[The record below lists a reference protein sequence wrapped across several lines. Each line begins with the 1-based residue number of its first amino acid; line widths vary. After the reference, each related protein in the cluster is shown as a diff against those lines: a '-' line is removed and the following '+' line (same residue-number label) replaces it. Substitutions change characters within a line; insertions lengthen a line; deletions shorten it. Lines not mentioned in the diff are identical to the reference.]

1 MIRKKIFLAVIFIF
15 VSTTSCKKEEVIVPI
30 KMKFAKIDFS
40 KMVHDFGTIKEGDK
54 VKTDFEFTNSG
65 ETDLIITQAFGSCGC
80 TIPEYPKEPIKPGN
94 KGTIEIFYDAHGK
107 SGVQDVSVTIIANTY
122 TGMETL
128 TIKTTVTP
136 KKGVAK

>member
-1 MIRKKIFLAVIFIF
+1 MIRKKIFLAVIFMF
-15 VSTTSCKKEEVIVPI
+15 VLTTSCKKKEAIVPI

-40 KMVHDFGTIKEGDK
+40 KMAHDFGTIKEGDK

-80 TIPEYPKEPIKPGN
+80 TIPEYPKESIKPGN
-94 KGTIEIFYDAHGK
+94 KGAIEILYDAHGK